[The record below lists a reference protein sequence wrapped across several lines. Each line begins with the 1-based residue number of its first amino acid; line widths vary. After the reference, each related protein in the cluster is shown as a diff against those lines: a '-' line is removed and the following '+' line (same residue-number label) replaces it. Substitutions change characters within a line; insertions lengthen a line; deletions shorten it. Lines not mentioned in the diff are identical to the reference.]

1 MKRRKFWET
10 KIDLN
15 KDLARSH
22 LFKVSFNTTKFRRT
36 TTPTKYFETFLSISL
51 VSFHLKSNRTRSLS
65 LQTECTSYL
74 TSYQRT

>member
-36 TTPTKYFETFLSISL
+36 TTPDKIL
-51 VSFHLKSNRTRSLS
+51 
-65 LQTECTSYL
+65 
-74 TSYQRT
+74 